1 MLIKLPGERINQME
15 KQTYTISNISCGH
28 CVATI
33 KSEIQDLDGV
43 SAVEGD
49 PETKTITVEWQ
60 SPATTSQIQSKL
72 SEIGYP
78 ASA

>member
-1 MLIKLPGERINQME
+1 ME
-15 KQTYTISNISCGH
+15 KQTFTISNISCGH

-33 KSEIQDLDGV
+33 KNEIQDLDGV
-43 SAVEGD
+43 SAVAGNPD
-49 PETKTITVEWQ
+49 AKTITVEWQ
-60 SPATTSQIQSKL
+60 SPATTSQIKSKL

>member
-1 MLIKLPGERINQME
+1 ME
-15 KQTYTISNISCGH
+15 KQTFTISNISCGH

-33 KSEIQDLDGV
+33 QNEIRELDGV
-43 SAVEGD
+43 LKVEGNPQD
-49 PETKTITVEWQ
+49 KTVTVDWDA
-60 SPATTSQIQSKL
+60 PATESQIESKL

>member
-1 MLIKLPGERINQME
+1 ME
-15 KQTYTISNISCGH
+15 KRTFTIDNISCGH

-33 KSEIQDLDGV
+33 KNEIKELKGVLGVDGNPDDK
-43 SAVEGD
+43 S
-49 PETKTITVEWQ
+49 ITVEWQ
-60 SPATTSQIQSKL
+60 APTTASQVKSKL

>member
-1 MLIKLPGERINQME
+1 ME
-15 KQTYTISNISCGH
+15 KKIFTINNISCGH

-33 KSEIQDLDGV
+33 KNEIAEIEGIV
-43 SAVEGD
+43 GVEGD
-49 PETKTITVEWQ
+49 PDHKSITVQWQ
-60 SPATTSQIQSKL
+60 SPATASQIESKL

>member
-1 MLIKLPGERINQME
+1 MT
-15 KQTYTISNISCGH
+15 KQTLNISNISCGH

-33 KSEIQDLDGV
+33 QNELRELDGV
-43 SAVEGD
+43 VTVEGN
-49 PETKTITVEWQ
+49 PQSKTATVEWDA
-60 SPATTSQIQSKL
+60 PATESQIKSKL

>member
-1 MLIKLPGERINQME
+1 MA
-15 KQTYTISNISCGH
+15 KQTFNISNISCGH

-33 KSEIQDLDGV
+33 KNELQELDGV
-43 SAVEGD
+43 LKVEGD
-49 PETKTITVEWQ
+49 LQSKTATVEWGA
-60 SPATTSQIQSKL
+60 PATESQIKSKL